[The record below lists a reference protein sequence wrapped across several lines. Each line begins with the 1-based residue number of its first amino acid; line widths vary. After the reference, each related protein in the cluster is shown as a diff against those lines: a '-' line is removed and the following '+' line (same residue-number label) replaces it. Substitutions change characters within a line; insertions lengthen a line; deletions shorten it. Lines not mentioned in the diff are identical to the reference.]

1 MERTSEAE
9 IQGVVNVILE
19 QLPYCADNFAD
30 DFALWLSQN
39 KTSAKDNF
47 DKITGPNYRDTLAE
61 QVLRTP
67 RGDVKLEE
75 LLGPGVLQPGSIF
88 QFFGDDLFE
97 VEDVVFGNRAAA
109 FIKFA
114 ARKAQLR
121 VGKADSQDSNL
132 LALCLEGNVLA
143 HPHELVAVFGNAVL
157 RLGEE
162 ADGSAIR
169 VLEYIFAS
177 EVLCWLGAFV
187 ERWDLRGVLTHDAF
201 SLEAWRAVKAEHLVE
216 QFAIYQ
222 ACGSAAFAKQDVD
235 SHKHSL
241 DEGDRNLRK
250 FSDIFMLF
258 NMMYGF

>member
-187 ERWDLRGVLTHDAF
+187 ERWVREEVTGGLPCDRDELHKKVDRHL
-201 SLEAWRAVKAEHLVE
+201 KARNIANGLSRSPK
-216 QFAIYQ
+216 
-222 ACGSAAFAKQDVD
+222 ACIGTA
-235 SHKHSL
+235 
-241 DEGDRNLRK
+241 NCPPP
-250 FSDIFMLF
+250 
-258 NMMYGF
+258 